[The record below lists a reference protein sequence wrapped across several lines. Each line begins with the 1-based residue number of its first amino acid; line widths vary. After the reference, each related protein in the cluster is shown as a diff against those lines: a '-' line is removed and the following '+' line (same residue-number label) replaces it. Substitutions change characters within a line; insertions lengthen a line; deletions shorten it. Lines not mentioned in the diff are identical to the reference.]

1 MSGSRSPSSIG
12 GSPSGTGGSM
22 KNGRSI
28 AALVTRMPTDSTRSN
43 ASSCCA
49 PMIHRVPGRSP
60 DVSVQ
65 VATLSRL
72 QAKQAFATAPAES
85 RTRHGRGSS

>member
-28 AALVTRMPTDSTRSN
+28 AALVTRIPTPPT
-43 ASSCCA
+43 
-49 PMIHRVPGRSP
+49 P
-60 DVSVQ
+60 Q
-65 VATLSRL
+65 VLDLKET
-72 QAKQAFATAPAES
+72 TAREN
-85 RTRHGRGSS
+85 